1 MFRHLQSFVMQPND
15 RKERETLC
23 SPRRA
28 HHSLVPPSLPYIIR
42 RPFDNYSQIEND
54 ITAQRG
60 DFFHLSVPSRNV

>member
-28 HHSLVPPSLPYIIR
+28 HHSLVPPLYRILYV
-42 RPFDNYSQIEND
+42 DLL
-54 ITAQRG
+54 ITIVK
-60 DFFHLSVPSRNV
+60 LKMI

>member
-15 RKERETLC
+15 RKKEKHC

-28 HHSLVPPSLPYIIR
+28 HHSLSTVYYTY

-60 DFFHLSVPSRNV
+60 DFFHLL